1 MNIRFD
7 LNCPYIWYTDK
18 QTTEFIPLNKDYKQS
33 KRFLAISPQSKLPS
47 VPFQPKVWPHSN
59 LIFDSNPRRFKIINQ
74 GPLITSFYRDRA
86 RKSTLSASVLCL
98 RIVCT
103 HPETIS
109 ASVAHSN
116 HLSSLVTIN
125 CPHCPHASGNR
136 HQSIYFKPSI
146 AKNII
151 IIS

>member
-1 MNIRFD
+1 M
-7 LNCPYIWYTDK
+7 
-18 QTTEFIPLNKDYKQS
+18 
-33 KRFLAISPQSKLPS
+33 A
-47 VPFQPKVWPHSN
+47 
-59 LIFDSNPRRFKIINQ
+59 
-74 GPLITSFYRDRA
+74 SFYRGRA
-86 RKSTLSASVLCL
+86 RKSTLNASVLCF

-103 HPETIS
+103 HLKTIS

-125 CPHCPHASGNR
+125 CPHCPHASGTR
-136 HQSIYFKPSI
+136 HQPIYFKPSI